1 MIGQHTGIEIDPV
14 GIADI
19 LQQRSLAVP
28 LNQRPYKWEE
38 GQVQKLFEDLNKAFD
53 DQPFYFLGTVMFTL
67 GDKGRIEVAD
77 GQQRLA
83 TVSILIAVMRDTLI
97 ELGDADGAKQYE
109 ADFLIKYDP
118 RTGGYKPRLTL
129 NHQDHDF
136 FYNYVLLPPGK
147 RPEMTA
153 GTLSSHERIADAA
166 RLAREHVQNITAS
179 LSSSD
184 KLKRIYD
191 WLDYLRQTA
200 LVIAV
205 SVPASVGSSFK
216 MFETLNARG
225 VPATQV
231 DILKNF
237 LFDKASDHTSSIN
250 SSWHS
255 MITTI
260 EAHGDDDLV
269 LSFIRHAWVSLYGP
283 TTVDELGTQ
292 VEKTI
297 TNEQRALSLAATLEG
312 AAADYV
318 ALLAPLQSPR
328 WDGLSSSSRK
338 ALDIISNEFGGEQIR
353 PLMLAVARKFEAAEL
368 EKAFKMFLSWSVRF
382 LIVGGGGG
390 GKLDRYYGLRAKQ
403 VSGGDI
409 KDAAQLA
416 ASMAEVVPSDV
427 VFKEEFSRASVKK
440 ANLARYYLRAIHV
453 FRSQDANAAFLLNE
467 DTNAVN
473 LEHVLPINPSVD
485 WKTDSDVA
493 NSVYK
498 RLGNM
503 VLLPS
508 KVNVALGNG
517 GFEAKRKAFGD
528 IKIEVTRDVAEY
540 ETWGPDEIKDRQTKL
555 ATDAPNVWPLL
566 WK

>member
-1 MIGQHTGIEIDPV
+1 MIGQHTGIDINPV

-19 LQQRSLAVP
+19 LQQRSLSVP
-28 LNQRPYKWEE
+28 LNQRPYKWED

-53 DQPFYFLGTVMFTL
+53 DQPLYFLGTVMFTL
-67 GDKGRIEVAD
+67 GSQGRIEVAD

-83 TVSILIAVMRDTLI
+83 TISILIAAMRDYLI
-97 ELGDADGAKQYE
+97 ELGDEDGAKQYQ

-118 RTGGYKPRLTL
+118 PSGSYKPRLTL

-136 FYNYVLLPPGK
+136 FYNYILLPPDK
-147 RPEMTA
+147 RPDMAA

-166 RLAREHVQNITAS
+166 KLAREHVLSITSS
-179 LSSSD
+179 LATSD
-184 KLKRIYD
+184 KLKRVYD
-191 WLDYLRQTA
+191 WLEYLRQTA

-231 DILKNF
+231 DILKNY
-237 LFDKASDHTSSIN
+237 LFDKASNHTSSIN
-250 SSWHS
+250 SNWHS

-260 EAHGDDDLV
+260 EAHGDDYLV
-269 LSFIRHAWVSLYGP
+269 LAFIRHAWVSLHGP
-283 TTVDELGTQ
+283 TTIDELGSQ

-297 TNEQRALSLAATLEG
+297 INEQRALSLASTLES
-312 AAADYV
+312 AASDYV
-318 ALLAPLQSPR
+318 ALLTPLQSPR
-328 WDGLSSSSRK
+328 WEGLSSNARK

-353 PLMLAVARKFEAAEL
+353 PLMLAVARRFDPAEL

-403 VSGGDI
+403 VSNGEI
-409 KDAAQLA
+409 KDAAQLS
-416 ASMAEVVPSDV
+416 ASMADVVPSDA
-427 VFKEEFSRASVKK
+427 VFQEEFSRASVKK

-453 FRSQDANAAFLLNE
+453 FRSQDENAAFLLNE
-467 DTNAVN
+467 DANAVN
-473 LEHVLPINPSVD
+473 LEHVLPIHPSED
-485 WKTDSDVA
+485 WKIDPDVA
-493 NSVYK
+493 SSVYK

-517 GFEAKRKAFGD
+517 GFDAKKETYAD
-528 IKIEVTRDVAEY
+528 IQIEVTKDVPAY
-540 ETWGPDEIKDRQTKL
+540 DAWGPEQIADRQKKL
-555 ATDAPNVWPLL
+555 AQEAPKVWPLS